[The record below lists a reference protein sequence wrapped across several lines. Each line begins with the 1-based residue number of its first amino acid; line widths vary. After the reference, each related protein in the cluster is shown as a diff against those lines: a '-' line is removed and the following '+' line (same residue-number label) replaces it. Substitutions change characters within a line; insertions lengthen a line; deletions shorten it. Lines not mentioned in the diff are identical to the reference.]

1 MLLEVKKEL
10 KISIEFSIQQA
21 LVGWP
26 WYKHFD
32 VIVGMELD
40 ISGKNM

>member
-21 LVGWP
+21 LDGLGTSILMSLWGW
-26 WYKHFD
+26 
-32 VIVGMELD
+32 
-40 ISGKNM
+40 S